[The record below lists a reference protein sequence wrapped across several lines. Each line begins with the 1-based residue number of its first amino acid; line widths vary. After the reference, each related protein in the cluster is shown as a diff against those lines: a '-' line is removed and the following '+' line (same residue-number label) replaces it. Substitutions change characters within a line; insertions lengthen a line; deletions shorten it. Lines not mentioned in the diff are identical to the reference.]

1 MRAAA
6 SSRATRPVRILGSL
20 AFFLVTLS
28 ALVAQAAPDRY
39 AIVVGD
45 NQGDRDEVE
54 LRYAE
59 QDARRIGAVL
69 RDAGRFF
76 PENVATLTA
85 VTADDVRRALIALNA
100 RLRQAPA
107 RGGGTL
113 LLVFYSGHA
122 DAEALHLRGSR
133 LSVTELRDLVAG
145 SSADARVLV
154 VDSCR
159 SGALT
164 RVKGGHAGP
173 GFDVR
178 LDDAGL
184 PKGLAILTS
193 SAAGEDAQE
202 SDQLQASVFTH
213 HLASALMGAADRDG
227 DGRVTV
233 DEAFA
238 YASERTLAST
248 ITSWPGPQ
256 HPTYRFELGGR
267 DDLTLT
273 WPAASPD
280 RGVLRFAAAGTYVV
294 QRDGPDGPIV
304 AELSAD
310 RPGGVL
316 AVEPGRYFVW
326 ERNRDFLRQESFVV
340 ATGAATAVD
349 SARMRRVEYARVVR
363 KGAVERTRA
372 LSVMATG
379 GVRGPLEGLGTA
391 WRGGVGARLDLASV
405 SLELQLGFASSR
417 RDNDW
422 LRITSRE
429 TAASLAALHVFDLGR
444 LSLGAGLDV
453 GVAWFAQR
461 FDVPGTAA
469 RDSVAG
475 FLGPV
480 AQLEVPLARRWYA
493 RADGAFVTYLMNVGQ
508 GAGGVS
514 ALSTFRASAGVGA
527 YF

>member
-1 MRAAA
+1 MRAPRFGLPAGGA
-6 SSRATRPVRILGSL
+6 LLILLSLTAVRAE
-20 AFFLVTLS
+20 
-28 ALVAQAAPDRY
+28 AAPDRY

-45 NQGDRDEVE
+45 NDGDPGEVQ

-69 RDAGRFF
+69 REVGRFF

-85 VTADDVRRALIALNA
+85 VTAEDVRRSLIGLNA
-100 RLRQAPA
+100 RLREGPS
-107 RGGGTL
+107 RGSGVL

-122 DAEALHLRGSR
+122 DAESLHLRGSR
-133 LSVTELRDLVAG
+133 LGVTELRNLVAG

-164 RVKGGHAGP
+164 RVKGGHPGP
-173 GFDVR
+173 SFDVR
-178 LDDAGL
+178 VNEAGL

-202 SDQLQASVFTH
+202 SDPMAASVFTH

-248 ITSWPGPQ
+248 IATWPGPQ

-273 WPAASPD
+273 WPAAGVD
-280 RGVLRFAAAGTYVV
+280 RGVLRFAEAGTYVV

-304 AELSAD
+304 AELSTE

-316 AVEPGRYFVW
+316 AVEPGRYHVW
-326 ERNRDFLRQESFVV
+326 ERQRAFLRQDSFAVS
-340 ATGAATAVD
+340 AGAVTAVD
-349 SARMRRVEYARVVR
+349 SGRMHRVEYARVVR

-372 LSVMATG
+372 VSVVATG
-379 GVRGPLEGLGTA
+379 GVRGPVEGLGTA
-391 WRGGVGARLDLASV
+391 WRGGVGARLDLPSV
-405 SLELQLGFASSR
+405 SLELQLGFASSER
-417 RDNDW
+417 ENDW

-429 TAASLAALHVFDLGR
+429 VAASGAAVHVLDLGSV
-444 LSLGAGLDV
+444 SLGAGLEL

-461 FDVPGTAA
+461 FDSPDTAP
-469 RDSVAG
+469 RDGLAA
-475 FLGPV
+475 FLGPLV
-480 AQLEVPLARRWYA
+480 EVEVPLARRWYA
-493 RADGAFVTYLMNVGQ
+493 RVDGAFVTYLMSLGES
-508 GAGGVS
+508 GGRR
-514 ALSTFRASAGVGA
+514 ALSTYRAGAGVGA